1 MAEPLTL
8 IRDWIEDARAAGAPL
23 PDAFQLATAEPG
35 GAPSVRTVIVKEVDE
50 SGLVVVTSLGSR
62 KARELLRNPRCA
74 LVAWWPSL
82 GRQLRVA
89 GRAQPLERATAERIW
104 AARGVPNRLA
114 SLVSHQGQEIES
126 LDELRAAAAAAHARH
141 GDDIPCPYGW
151 GGFRVLPE
159 AVELWT
165 EAEDR
170 LQERVEFLR
179 AADGSWSRRL
189 LAP

>member
-1 MAEPLTL
+1 MTDPLPL
-8 IRDWIEDARAAGAPL
+8 IRDWIEEAGATGAPL
-23 PDAFQLATAEPG
+23 PNAFHLATAEPG
-35 GAPSVRTVIVKEVDE
+35 GAPSVRTVIVKEVDDR
-50 SGLVVVTSLGSR
+50 GLVVVTSLGSR

-74 LVAWWPSL
+74 LVAWWPGL

-89 GRAQPLERATAERIW
+89 GHAQPLERATAERIW
-104 AARGVPNRLA
+104 AARGVSNRLA

-126 LDELRAAAAAAHARH
+126 LEELRTAAAEAHARH
-141 GDDIPCPYGW
+141 GEDIPCPYGW

-159 AVELWT
+159 AIEFWT

-170 LQERVEFLR
+170 LQERVELLR
-179 AADGSWSRRL
+179 TADGSWRRRL